1 MPDPKEKASSIST
14 PRPQTVFENP
24 AQAPTQTPRKQTTTL
39 PVSLSSD
46 PDGNRASG
54 QPDSRREQTAART
67 PTYEEI
73 RFAAYQLYLE
83 RGSLDGFADEDW
95 LQAERE
101 LLEGREAQQKARAKG
116 A

>member
-1 MPDPKEKASSIST
+1 MPNPKEKAPLGST
-14 PRPQTVFENP
+14 PKPQTSLENP
-24 AQAPTQTPRKQTTTL
+24 VQSPSPTSRKAASATA
-39 PVSLSSD
+39 VSSSD
-46 PDGNRASG
+46 IAANRSSVQRDPQQGNVA
-54 QPDSRREQTAART
+54 TRT

-73 RFAAYQLYLE
+73 QLAAYQLYLE

-101 LLEGREAQQKARAKG
+101 LIEGREAQRKARATG